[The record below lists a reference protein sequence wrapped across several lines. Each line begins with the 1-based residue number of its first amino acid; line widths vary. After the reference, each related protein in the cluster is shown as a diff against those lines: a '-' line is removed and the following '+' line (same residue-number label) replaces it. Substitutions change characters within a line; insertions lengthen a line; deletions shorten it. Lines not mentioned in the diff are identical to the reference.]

1 MGVQFVKAADIGE
14 KRYRWLEDHPDISF
28 AALVRKAID
37 DKMAEVE

>member
-14 KRYRWLEDHPDISF
+14 KRYRWLEDHPEISF

-37 DKMAEVE
+37 DKIAEVE